1 MTRTAEV
8 SEDDPS
14 RLVSVVGG
22 GAFYHVC
29 VADVKPFIELLKSI
43 DTGSI
48 VIMASYDEP
57 STK

>member
-22 GAFYHVC
+22 GAF
-29 VADVKPFIELLKSI
+29 
-43 DTGSI
+43 
-48 VIMASYDEP
+48 IMFVLQM
-57 STK
+57 

>member
-1 MTRTAEV
+1 MTCTAEV

-14 RLVSVVGG
+14 RLVSGWRRS
-22 GAFYHVC
+22 FYHVC

-43 DTGSI
+43 ETGSI